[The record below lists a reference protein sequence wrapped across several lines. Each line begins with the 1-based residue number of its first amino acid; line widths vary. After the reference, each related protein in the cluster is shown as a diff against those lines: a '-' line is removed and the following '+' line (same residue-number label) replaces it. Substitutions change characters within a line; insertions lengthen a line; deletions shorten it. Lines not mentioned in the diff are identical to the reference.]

1 MRLSIW
7 QQFTRHA
14 SLWLTDGKVYLVS
27 DVNAGVQVVLGTK
40 KQAYQRIKAELGYT
54 NGQMFH
60 LAWNAVLLNRSHN
73 EDTVR
78 CVKNLLADTL
88 GA

>member
-1 MRLSIW
+1 MKLSIC
-7 QQFTRHA
+7 QPFTRHA

-27 DVNAGVQVVLGTK
+27 DVNAGVQVMLGTK
-40 KQAYQRIKAELGYT
+40 KEAYQRIKQELGFT
-54 NGQMFH
+54 DRQMFH

-73 EDTVR
+73 DQTVR
-78 CVKNLLADTL
+78 CVKNLLAGTL

>member
-1 MRLSIW
+1 MKLSIC
-7 QQFTRHA
+7 QQFTRYA

-27 DVNAGVQVVLGTK
+27 DVNAGAQVILGTK
-40 KQAYQRIKAELGYT
+40 KEAYQRIKNELGYT
-54 NGQMFH
+54 NSQMFH

-73 EDTVR
+73 DQTVS
-78 CVKNLLADTL
+78 CVKNLLAGTL

>member
-1 MRLSIW
+1 MKLSIC

-40 KQAYQRIKAELGYT
+40 KQAYRRIKAELGFT
-54 NGQMFH
+54 DRQMFH
-60 LAWNAVLLNRSHN
+60 LARNAVVLGRSHN
-73 EDTVR
+73 DQTIR
-78 CVKNLLADTL
+78 CVKNLLADNL

>member
-1 MRLSIW
+1 MKLSIC

>member
-1 MRLSIW
+1 MNLPIW

-40 KQAYQRIKAELGYT
+40 KEAYRRIKAELGFT
-54 NGQMFH
+54 NRQMFH
-60 LAWNAVLLNRSHN
+60 LAWSAVLLNRSHN
-73 EDTVR
+73 DQTVN
-78 CVKNLLADTL
+78 CVKNLLAGTL

>member
-1 MRLSIW
+1 MRLSIC

-40 KQAYQRIKAELGYT
+40 KEAYQRIKAELGYT
-54 NGQMFH
+54 NSQMSH
-60 LAWNAVLLNRSHN
+60 LTWNAVLLNRSHN

-78 CVKNLLADTL
+78 CVKNLLADNL

>member
-1 MRLSIW
+1 MNLSIW

-40 KQAYQRIKAELGYT
+40 KEAYRRIKAELGFT
-54 NGQMFH
+54 DRQMFH
-60 LAWNAVLLNRSHN
+60 LVWNAVVLGRSHN
-73 EDTVR
+73 DQTVR
-78 CVKNLLADTL
+78 CVKNLLADNL

>member
-1 MRLSIW
+1 MRLSIC

-40 KQAYQRIKAELGYT
+40 KEAYRRIKAELGYT

>member
-1 MRLSIW
+1 MKISIW

-40 KQAYQRIKAELGYT
+40 KQAYRRIKAELSFT
-54 NGQMFH
+54 NRQMFH
-60 LAWNAVLLNRSHN
+60 LAWNAVLLNQSHN
-73 EDTVR
+73 DQTVR
-78 CVKNLLADTL
+78 CVKSLLAGTL

>member
-1 MRLSIW
+1 MKISIC

-40 KQAYQRIKAELGYT
+40 KEAYRRIKAELGFT
-54 NGQMFH
+54 NRQMFH
-60 LAWNAVLLNRSHN
+60 MVWNAVLSNRSHN
-73 EDTVR
+73 DQTVR
-78 CVKNLLADTL
+78 CVKNLLADNL

>member
-1 MRLSIW
+1 MKLSIC

-14 SLWLTDGKVYLVS
+14 SLWLTDGTVYLVS
-27 DVNAGVQVVLGTK
+27 DVNVGVQVVLGTK
-40 KQAYQRIKAELGYT
+40 KVAYQRIKAELGYT

-78 CVKNLLADTL
+78 CVKNLLAGTL

>member
-1 MRLSIW
+1 MNLSIW

>member
-1 MRLSIW
+1 MKISIC

-40 KQAYQRIKAELGYT
+40 KEAYRRIKAELGYT

>member
-1 MRLSIW
+1 MKLSIW

-14 SLWLTDGKVYLVS
+14 SLWLTDGRVYLVS
-27 DVNAGVQVVLGTK
+27 DVNPGAQVMLGTK

>member
-1 MRLSIW
+1 MNLSIW

-14 SLWLTDGKVYLVS
+14 SLWLTDEKVYLVS
-27 DVNAGVQVVLGTK
+27 NVNARVQVVLGTK
-40 KQAYQRIKAELGYT
+40 KVAYQLIKAELGYT
-54 NGQMFH
+54 NGQMLH

>member
-1 MRLSIW
+1 MKLSIC

-27 DVNAGVQVVLGTK
+27 DVNAGVQVALGTK

>member
-1 MRLSIW
+1 MRLSIC

-40 KQAYQRIKAELGYT
+40 KEAYRRIKAELGFT
-54 NGQMFH
+54 NGQMLH

>member
-1 MRLSIW
+1 MKLSIC

-27 DVNAGVQVVLGTK
+27 GVNAGVQVVLGTK
-40 KQAYQRIKAELGYT
+40 KQAYRRIKAELGFT
-54 NGQMFH
+54 NRQMFH
-60 LAWNAVLLNRSHN
+60 LAWNAVVLGRSHN
-73 EDTVR
+73 DQTVR
-78 CVKNLLADTL
+78 CVKNLLADNL

>member
-1 MRLSIW
+1 MRLSIC

-40 KQAYQRIKAELGYT
+40 KEAYRRIKAELGYT
-54 NGQMFH
+54 DRQMFH
-60 LAWNAVLLNRSHN
+60 LVCNAVLLNRSHN
-73 EDTVR
+73 DQTVN
-78 CVKNLLADTL
+78 CVKNLLAGNL

>member
-1 MRLSIW
+1 MKISIC

-40 KQAYQRIKAELGYT
+40 KEAYQRIKAELGYT

-60 LAWNAVLLNRSHN
+60 LAWYAVLLNQSHN
-73 EDTVR
+73 DQTVR
-78 CVKNLLADTL
+78 CVKNLLADNL

>member
-1 MRLSIW
+1 MKLSIC

-40 KQAYQRIKAELGYT
+40 KEAYRRIKAELGYT

>member
-1 MRLSIW
+1 MKLSIW

-40 KQAYQRIKAELGYT
+40 KEAYRRIKTELGFT
-54 NGQMFH
+54 HRQMFH

-73 EDTVR
+73 DQTVR
-78 CVKNLLADTL
+78 CVKNLLAGTL

>member
-1 MRLSIW
+1 MKLSIC
-7 QQFTRHA
+7 QQLTRHA

-40 KQAYQRIKAELGYT
+40 KEAYRRIKAELGFT
-54 NGQMFH
+54 DRQMFH

-73 EDTVR
+73 DQIVR
-78 CVKNLLADTL
+78 CVKNLLAGTL

>member
-1 MRLSIW
+1 MRLPIC

-40 KQAYQRIKAELGYT
+40 KQAYQRIKAELGFT
-54 NGQMFH
+54 DRQMIH

>member
-1 MRLSIW
+1 MNLSIW

-27 DVNAGVQVVLGTK
+27 DVNVGVQVVLGTK

>member
-1 MRLSIW
+1 MKIPIC

-40 KQAYQRIKAELGYT
+40 KEAYQAIKAELGFT
-54 NGQMFH
+54 DRQMFH
-60 LAWNAVLLNRSHN
+60 LVWNAVLLNWSHN
-73 EDTVR
+73 DQTVR
-78 CVKNLLADTL
+78 CVKNLLADNL

>member
-1 MRLSIW
+1 MKISIY

-27 DVNAGVQVVLGTK
+27 DVNTGVQVVLGTK
-40 KQAYQRIKAELGYT
+40 KEAYRCIKAELGFT
-54 NGQMFH
+54 DRQMFN
-60 LAWNAVLLNRSHN
+60 LAWNAVVLGRSHN
-73 EDTVR
+73 DQTIR
-78 CVKNLLADTL
+78 CVKNLLAGNL

>member
-1 MRLSIW
+1 MRLSIC
-7 QQFTRHA
+7 QQFTGYA
-14 SLWLTDGKVYLVS
+14 SLWLTDGQVYLVS
-27 DVNAGVQVVLGTK
+27 DVNTGAQVVLGTK

-78 CVKNLLADTL
+78 CVKNLLAGTL

>member
-1 MRLSIW
+1 MNLSIC
-7 QQFTRHA
+7 QQFTHHA

-40 KQAYQRIKAELGYT
+40 KEAYQRIKAELGYT

-78 CVKNLLADTL
+78 CVKNLLVGTL

>member
-1 MRLSIW
+1 MRLSIC

-14 SLWLTDGKVYLVS
+14 SLWLTGGKVYLVS

-40 KQAYQRIKAELGYT
+40 KEAYQRIKQELGFT

-73 EDTVR
+73 DQTVN
-78 CVKNLLADTL
+78 CVKNLLAGTL

>member
-1 MRLSIW
+1 MKLSIC

-40 KQAYQRIKAELGYT
+40 KEAYRRIKAEPGFT
-54 NGQMFH
+54 DRQMFH
-60 LAWNAVLLNRSHN
+60 LVWNAVLLNRSHN
-73 EDTVR
+73 DQTVR
-78 CVKNLLADTL
+78 CVKNLLADNL

>member
-40 KQAYQRIKAELGYT
+40 KEAYRRIKAELGYT

>member
-1 MRLSIW
+1 MKLSIY

-27 DVNAGVQVVLGTK
+27 DINAGAQVVLGTK
-40 KQAYQRIKAELGYT
+40 KEAYRRIKAELGFT
-54 NGQMFH
+54 DRQMIH
-60 LAWNAVLLNRSHN
+60 LAWNAVVLGRSHN
-73 EDTVR
+73 DQTVR

>member
-1 MRLSIW
+1 MRLSIY

-14 SLWLTDGKVYLVS
+14 SLWLTNGKVYLVS